1 MLGAPV
7 GTIKW
12 RVSEA
17 QSGDQAATGAPRIES
32 VTRMQGNDVDRA
44 IDEAAREMTAGEPGP
59 AFTTRV
65 LARMQHQPSSW
76 NWRWVMAPVSVA
88 AATAVIVVA
97 LRTRPADIRPAAAD
111 QNPSR
116 STALSPSGGAPS
128 PSAGALSASG
138 GALSP
143 SGGAPSP
150 QAEHHQRQVKHHR
163 RQVEHYRRQA
173 AHYQPSSRT
182 LAPRTPSSVVATL
195 APPPLD
201 LPSMTLQEL
210 GAGAPLDVPAIAPL
224 APMTVASLNQP
235 EGDQP

>member
-1 MLGAPV
+1 M
-7 GTIKW
+7 
-12 RVSEA
+12 
-17 QSGDQAATGAPRIES
+17 
-32 VTRMQGNDVDRA
+32 TRMQGNDIDRA
-44 IDEAAREMTAGEPGP
+44 IDEAARGMTAGEPGP

-128 PSAGALSASG
+128 PSAKAPSPSA

-143 SGGAPSP
+143 SAGALSPSNFD
-150 QAEHHQRQVKHHR
+150 
-163 RQVEHYRRQA
+163 
-173 AHYQPSSRT
+173 
-182 LAPRTPSSVVATL
+182 PRTSAPPSFVATL

-210 GAGAPLDVPAIAPL
+210 GAGAPLDVPAMAPL
-224 APMTVASLNQP
+224 APMTVASLDQP